1 MEAIMR
7 QSLLLA
13 LTLLVLPVAGC
24 GEREPLAPL
33 VPQDVAG
40 LWTGTITFQL
50 QGGIGIGVGA
60 TDPGRLDEV
69 EVILSEDALGQ
80 ITGAGAFLSSRA
92 RRGTLPTLGT
102 PPAPAARAVEVR
114 GTHTFPTLVL
124 TLRSGTELAPGELVY
139 LRGEFVGVD
148 RVSAQLLGGEFN
160 NDRVELRRVPRPVV
174 VP

>member
-13 LTLLVLPVAGC
+13 LTLLVLPVAAC
-24 GEREPLAPL
+24 GEREPLAPP

-40 LWTGTITFQL
+40 LWTGTIAFQL
-50 QGGIGIGVGA
+50 PATTGGRFGA
-60 TDPGRLDEV
+60 ADPGRLDALEV
-69 EVILSEDALGQ
+69 VLSEDALGQ
-80 ITGAGAFLSSRA
+80 ITGAGAFISSRA
-92 RRGTLPTLGT
+92 RQGTIPTLGT
-102 PPAPAARAVEVR
+102 APPAARAVEVR
-114 GTHTFPTLVL
+114 GTNAFPTLVL

-148 RVSAQLLGGEFN
+148 RVSGQLLGGEFN
-160 NDRVELRRVPRPVV
+160 NDRVELRRVPRPIA